1 MVEQAPA
8 QAHHLEKA
16 APRMIVV
23 LVKLEMLREAV
34 DALGQEGDL
43 HLWRPR
49 VVFFGCVLSNDL
61 LLAFGAERHRK
72 PFQLLGELKAA
83 AAGMSS
89 SRVAQSSPQ
98 RAYRSGELAR
108 LIHQFAAIAREK
120 FASPYKPLSC
130 ASGR

>member
-1 MVEQAPA
+1 MGPLAANSQTLDDLLVTPLVLVLDMVEQAPA

-83 AAGMSS
+83 A
-89 SRVAQSSPQ
+89 
-98 RAYRSGELAR
+98 
-108 LIHQFAAIAREK
+108 
-120 FASPYKPLSC
+120 
-130 ASGR
+130 